1 MFGTILAKVLQLIDI
16 VALLM
21 YGASKVFG
29 TFNVTGRQLAI
40 TLTVTLVIEVVYV
53 VVDILRRVY
62 KD

>member
-21 YGASKVFG
+21 YGASKAFG
-29 TFNVTGRQLAI
+29 IFNVTGRQLAVVLI
-40 TLTVTLVIEVVYV
+40 VTGTIEVLYV
-53 VVDILRRVY
+53 VFDILKRVY